1 MSSGIDLEGFQE
13 ILNNLENMGRKGLII
28 ENNAIK
34 KGGKVLKDEA
44 EKEAPRSQTSRKTHL
59 QDNIVE
65 SNVKRKGTEK
75 WVEVGA
81 NKAAFWDKFEEF
93 GTSQQP
99 PQAWLD
105 PSYQKKTD
113 DIMQV
118 IAKEIIKNL

>member
-1 MSSGIDLEGFQE
+1 MSTGIDIEGFQE
-13 ILNNLENMGRKGLII
+13 ILNNLENMGRKGSII
-28 ENNAIK
+28 ENNALRK
-34 KGGKVLKDEA
+34 AGNVLQNEA
-44 EKEAPRSQTSRKTHL
+44 EKEAPRSSSSKKKHL
-59 QDNIVE
+59 KDNIVE

-105 PSYQKKTD
+105 PSYTKKKD
-113 DIMQV
+113 DVMQV
-118 IAKEIIKNL
+118 IAEEIMKNL